1 MTLRQLIRSLAVV
14 PLLTGFVFPAMAE
27 KAEIPGGLVHEA
39 EFQRL
44 WGQNGGRWA
53 EEDNEIQAK
62 LAELEAKFGKKPNI
76 IHVLWDDMRYGA
88 VGHRLLTDIIVK
100 NTIYPSTY
108 PVCGFR
114 IINKF
119 EK

>member
-1 MTLRQLIRSLAVV
+1 MKTEKTPMNVRQLIRSLAVV

-44 WGQNGGRWA
+44 WEQNGDRWA
-53 EEDNEIQAK
+53 EEDKEIQAK

-76 IHVLWDDMRYGA
+76 IYLFF
-88 VGHRLLTDIIVK
+88 
-100 NTIYPSTY
+100 
-108 PVCGFR
+108 C
-114 IINKF
+114 
-119 EK
+119 